1 MKVLYFTA
9 TGNNLYVAKKIG
21 GDYYSIPKLIKE
33 GQFEFT
39 DEKIGI
45 IFPIYFGGVPTIIEE
60 FLNKVKLNSKYIFAV
75 ISYGSL
81 SGPVIPDLLRIGK
94 RNQIHFSYVNEL
106 LMVDNYL
113 PVFDMDKQRRKEPQ
127 KNIEEN
133 LGQII
138 KDIEIGKKYIKEH
151 PGIINFLETIEN
163 KIYTKSKTNVKFDK
177 NFYVEDTCNGCNV
190 CSKVCPVNNIDVA
203 KRPVFKGNCQQCL
216 ACINHCPQNAIRLR
230 RERSKARFI
239 NQNITLK
246 EIIDAND

>member
-45 IFPIYFGGVPTIIEE
+45 IFPSYFGGVPTIIEE
-60 FLNKVKLNSKYIFAV
+60 FLNKVKLNSNYIFAV

-133 LGQII
+133 LSQII

-163 KIYTKSKTNVKFDK
+163 KIYAKSKTNVKFDK

-190 CSKVCPVNNIDVA
+190 CSKVCPVNNIDVV